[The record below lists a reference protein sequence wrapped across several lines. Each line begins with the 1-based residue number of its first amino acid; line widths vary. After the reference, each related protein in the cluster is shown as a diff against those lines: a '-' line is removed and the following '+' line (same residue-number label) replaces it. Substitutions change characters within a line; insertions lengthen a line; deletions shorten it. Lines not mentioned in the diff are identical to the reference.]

1 MPQAAERDVLSLH
14 WVEDIWAAHGRRV
27 DQVNNI
33 ILSASRN
40 HHHALWISLFAYASI
55 LTPACFKISSN
66 AINHWKFL
74 GFFFLKIPVLL
85 NTQSQLQGMLEGL
98 LASSIIVSS
107 GLQIILNCQGDS
119 DYPLISVFRITHFS
133 SYGQAIELKFYLWEK
148 KVLWLAFPRKKQ
160 RSYPGKDNKRNRF
173 YIHRK
178 KD

>member
-14 WVEDIWAAHGRRV
+14 WVEDIWAAHARSA

-40 HHHALWISLFAYASI
+40 HHPALWISLFAYSSI
-55 LTPACFKISSN
+55 LTPVCFKISSN
-66 AINHWKFL
+66 AINHWKFFFV
-74 GFFFLKIPVLL
+74 FFFFSLKIPVLL

-98 LASSIIVSS
+98 LAFSIVVSS

-148 KVLWLAFPRKKQ
+148 KVLWLAFPRKK
-160 RSYPGKDNKRNRF
+160 
-173 YIHRK
+173 
-178 KD
+178 